1 MKKQLISS
9 LNKGPLIVYDFFQND
24 CFLRCMLIE
33 DILTMTHRYLRHMKT
48 CNLKIMS
55 ILNLV
60 ETIWYQLRIKY
71 IIWHQI
77 YIYIYIIYY
86 IYIHIYILY
95 ICYICK
101 YRYTHICKYICI
113 YIVYIHIYMYI
124 YI

>member
-86 IYIHIYILY
+86 IYVYIYIYYIYVIYVNIDIHIYVN
-95 ICYICK
+95 
-101 YRYTHICKYICI
+101 I
-113 YIVYIHIYMYI
+113 YVYI
-124 YI
+124 